1 MAAVLGGPGEGTAY
15 GSGTAANA
23 AVTSASADGESV
35 HVVGDSTA
43 TQTAHTLAAGFW
55 ASGGSLANSAG
66 PLIEV
71 LESGGVQPA
80 RVTIVNNHG
89 RQHMPSSG
97 IVLTSV
103 SHALV
108 RGNQLHC
115 FHSGSAGNGISHRAT
130 SGSDQVH
137 VHGNHLMTHGTGRWT
152 HGVQLSEA
160 ANLGHSSVCDNAIH
174 GANIG
179 IRYAGGPPA
188 AIPTVAGNRVSG
200 APGGALVLPSPTC
213 TGGNLGGVAQYEGAG
228 APSFAAARGSLY
240 VRTDGAVGSGGAAGT
255 LRYVNA
261 TGADTWVALIDG

>member
-1 MAAVLGGPGEGTAY
+1 M
-15 GSGTAANA
+15 
-23 AVTSASADGESV
+23 
-35 HVVGDSTA
+35 VGNSTA

-137 VHGNHLMTHGTGRWT
+137 VHGNHLMTHGTAARPTASSSRRPPTWATRASATTRSTARTSASGTRAARRRRSRRW
-152 HGVQLSEA
+152 
-160 ANLGHSSVCDNAIH
+160 
-174 GANIG
+174 
-179 IRYAGGPPA
+179 PA
-188 AIPTVAGNRVSG
+188 TASSG

-228 APSFAAARGSLY
+228 APSFAGKARGSLY